1 MPEALHDEMAIFLR
15 CAREELLHDV
25 APALDP
31 MKPHRARRVA
41 AGLSH
46 LIARSEAL
54 AEVEETLAPQ
64 VLALGAS
71 IEATLKQFD
80 RQLPRELRDPLQRV
94 AAGMHEL
101 ASVARDSRA
110 AAEGIAPLI
119 SAVRDLHALRA
130 RSVAASVQELER
142 RDAERWALRATELPA
157 LTAEDVAQ
165 FLRRSFPEHREIAIR
180 DFVQPRGVYSKENYR
195 FDIVGLKPDPVSA
208 ILRRDRNFEI
218 VPTSAARE
226 FELLNQLYTRGLPV
240 ARCLAVQYD
249 DAPPLRRPS
258 LLMERIP
265 GSTPS
270 RFDPKSTARLSP
282 DSVTLDMLLQLAAT
296 LARLHATPI
305 VGLSLP
311 VKGRGSSSRERFLE
325 ILDYYHQQLQRAQ
338 REPFP
343 ILEASFAWLYANA
356 SLIDDVTTLVHADY
370 DLRNVLFEKG
380 RLTAVLDFEL
390 AHLGH
395 PAEDLG
401 YLRKDIESV
410 IPWSQFLGAYV
421 DAGGTQVADELV
433 LYFQVWAYAFHG
445 TCNVTAFSGYRN
457 GVHSDVFLGTL
468 CFIEFEHIQRRLTEL
483 LPGDE
488 S

>member
-15 CAREELLHDV
+15 CAREELLHEV
-25 APALDP
+25 APDLDP

-46 LIARSEAL
+46 LIARSEVL
-54 AEVEETLAPQ
+54 VQVEETLAPR
-64 VLALGAS
+64 VLALGAW
-71 IEATLKQFD
+71 IEATLKKYD
-80 RQLPRELRDPLQRV
+80 RQLSTDLCDPLQRV

-101 ASVARDSRA
+101 ASVARHSGV
-110 AAEGIAPLI
+110 AAEEVEPLI
-119 SAVRDLHALRA
+119 RAVRDLQVSRA
-130 RSVAASVQELER
+130 RSVAAAVRELDRRDEER
-142 RDAERWALRATELPA
+142 RALRATELPA
-157 LTAEDVAQ
+157 LTEEDVTQ

-195 FDIVGLKPDPVSA
+195 FDIVGLGPKPVSA

-226 FELLNQLYTRGLPV
+226 FELLNQLHARGLPV
-240 ARCLAVQYD
+240 ARCLAVQYND
-249 DAPPLRRPS
+249 TPPLRRPS
-258 LLMERIP
+258 LLMERVP

-282 DSVTLDMLLQLAAT
+282 DAVTPEMLLQLAAT
-296 LARLHATPI
+296 LARLHATP
-305 VGLSLP
+305 VAGLSLP
-311 VKGRGSSSRERFLE
+311 VKGHGRNSRERFLE
-325 ILDYYHQQLQRAQ
+325 ILDHYHQQLQRAQ

-370 DLRNVLFEKG
+370 DLRNVLFDAG

-401 YLRKDIESV
+401 YLRKDIEGM

-421 DAGGTQVADELV
+421 DAGGSRLADELV
-433 LYFQVWAYAFHG
+433 MYFQVWAYAFHG
-445 TCNVTAFSGYRN
+445 TCNVTAFSGYRS